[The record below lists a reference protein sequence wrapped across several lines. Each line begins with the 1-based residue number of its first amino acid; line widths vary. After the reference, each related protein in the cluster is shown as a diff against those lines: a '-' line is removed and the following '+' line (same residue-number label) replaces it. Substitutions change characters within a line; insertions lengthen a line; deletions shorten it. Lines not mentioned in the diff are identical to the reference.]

1 MNLLK
6 HGTSTE
12 NAIMLKHKPLMWQ
25 HYVST
30 EADMV
35 KLLADYAQ
43 QVKKL
48 EERIIELE
56 RKFDTAVKS
65 AELVVSNNDTW
76 YWEYG

>member
-1 MNLLK
+1 
-6 HGTSTE
+6 
-12 NAIMLKHKPLMWQ
+12 
-25 HYVST
+25 
-30 EADMV
+30 MV